1 MMQCRRFYNC
11 IRGLRKSGFTLIELL
26 VVIAIIAVLI
36 GLLLPAV
43 QKVRESAAR
52 AKCTNNLKQLSL
64 GLHAHHDAMGKLPP
78 GYGFNKQSNGANWR
92 KAWGW
97 GARILPYIEQQALYD
112 ILGVGNREFN
122 DVLPG
127 NTSTSWPAAEVAAMR
142 TPLSVFRCPSE
153 INPNP
158 INTSTDFCHSG
169 GPDSTKPAI
178 SNYVGVY
185 AHQYSNWN
193 APNDP
198 NELRGVFTIQ
208 RGIALL
214 SIVDG
219 TSNTFMLG
227 ERGSQHGAGY
237 WVGVGNTN
245 DEASWSSPKV
255 IGRVFLY
262 KLNTPLTSRYYSAFS
277 SYHQG
282 GANFAFADGSVH
294 FIRDSI
300 DFNDGMTN
308 SGTAVAWYDSYSSIN
323 KATLGVYQRLGC
335 RDDSQPIPGEY

>member
-1 MMQCRRFYNC
+1 MQCRRPLVC
-11 IRGLRKSGFTLIELL
+11 QSRIKGFTLIELL

-43 QKVRESAAR
+43 QKVREAAAR
-52 AKCTNNLKQLSL
+52 AKCTNNLKQLAL
-64 GLHAHHDAMGKLPP
+64 GLHAHHDSLGKLPP
-78 GYGFNKQSNGANWR
+78 GYGFNTQSNGASWR

-97 GARILPYIEQQALYD
+97 GSRILPYIEQQGLYNT
-112 ILGVGNREFN
+112 LGVGSREF
-122 DVLPG
+122 DAALPG
-127 NTSTSWPAAEVAAMR
+127 NNSSSWPAVEVAAIR
-142 TPLSVFRCPSE
+142 TPLSVFRCPSD

-169 GPDSTKPAI
+169 GPDSTKPAT

-185 AHQYSNWN
+185 AYQYSNWY
-193 APNDP
+193 PPGDP
-198 NELRGVFTIQ
+198 VEVHGVFTFQ
-208 RGIALL
+208 KGITLL
-214 SIVDG
+214 GVVDG

-245 DEASWSSPKV
+245 SEEPWSSPKV
-255 IGRVFLY
+255 VGRVFLF

-300 DFNDGMTN
+300 DFNNGMTTAGAA
-308 SGTAVAWYDSYSSIN
+308 SYWGTPYSDLN

-335 RDDSQPIPGEY
+335 RDDGQPIPGEY